1 TPAIAAQPRPN
12 AIRFGADAVGQAQA
26 PIRQSDQARRV
37 AFAQVG
43 HRRLLVLPRLA
54 VVLRTV
60 GVEPALR
67 PLAAAD
73 RREQFGSAQADG
85 GRHDGVAPGLVTDPG
100 DELPAPAA
108 VTGANA
114 QGTALAA
121 VRLRRREEQQAFVLA
136 LDHVVRAGGDALLA
150 EQRQAEGTL

>member
-1 TPAIAAQPRPN
+1 DRHHLAVAPLHAARIAQVAPAAVTAQHDLPAPATPAIAAQPRPN

-121 VRLRRREEQQAFVLA
+121 VRL
-136 LDHVVRAGGDALLA
+136 
-150 EQRQAEGTL
+150 